1 MKIALIGNMN
11 NANFSIMR
19 YLHDLGYDA
28 KLFLYEN
35 DFDNGN
41 EHFHWRNDTWEI
53 EKWMKFIFKTSIR
66 NSYAQ
71 ILSGNFFWY
80 LILSLLQKTAIL
92 FGSKGDFFNPGIKN
106 VGEYID
112 ANFQKYDVIIG
123 SGNLPA
129 LFTYSKRLK
138 LSIFYPYST
147 GVEYINVVFEAEK
160 NNNFK
165 NLFVRKL
172 IKRSREVQING
183 VINKTNLIYNAEMG
197 ITNRTLLSLNYNV
210 KNNFIPAVYVE
221 SNPTLKNNQLK
232 ELIERINSF
241 DFSIL
246 MHSRHKWDDTSK
258 HNLQWEE
265 NENKNNHWL
274 IKAYSRFLKLY
285 PKSNAK
291 LIMMNYGEHTEKSK
305 NLIKTLKLN
314 KNIIWLEKMPRKEL
328 LEIIKKVDLVAG
340 EFYTANKMIWGST
353 GWEAFACGKPFLNS
367 FKFQHKSFSQI
378 FGIPE
383 PIILKSNSIDEIYES
398 IIFAYLNPKKI
409 IKIGIENYKW
419 FQKHIGLNQTKE
431 WIDYY
436 LTKN

>member
-11 NANFSIMR
+11 NANFSILR

-28 KLFLYEN
+28 KLFLYDN
-35 DFDNGN
+35 DADNEN
-41 EHFHWRNDTWEI
+41 EHFHWKNDTWET

-66 NSYAQ
+66 NSSAQ
-71 ILSGNFFWY
+71 ILSGKYFWY
-80 LILSLLQKTAIL
+80 LILSLLQKIAIL

-106 VGEYID
+106 VGKYID
-112 ANFQKYDVIIG
+112 TNFQKYDIIIG

-147 GVEYINVVFEAEK
+147 GVEYINVVFEAE
-160 NNNFK
+160 NNFK
-165 NLFVRKL
+165 NFVVRKL
-172 IKRSREVQING
+172 IQRSREVQING
-183 VINKTNLIYNAEMG
+183 VINKTTLIYNAEMG

-221 SNPTLKNNQLK
+221 SNPTHKNTRLK

-285 PKSNAK
+285 PMSNAK

-305 NLIKTLKLN
+305 NLIKKLKLN
-314 KNIIWLEKMPRKEL
+314 KNIIWLEKMPRREL

-367 FKFQHKSFSQI
+367 FKFQEKSFSQI

-383 PIILKSNSIDEIYES
+383 PIILNSNSIDEIYES
-398 IIFAYLNPKKI
+398 IVFAYQNPKKI
-409 IKIGIENYKW
+409 IKIGIENYNW
-419 FQKHIGLNQTKE
+419 FQKYIGLNQTKE

-436 LTKN
+436 LTKK